1 MGLYWSGRHHSES
14 SFCGADGLLFFLVEW
29 VEALVELGEASAAGL
44 AGEAE
49 AAGGGRSA
57 APSVL
62 IVPLGAGAGLGEDDT
77 AEVAGLFEP
86 A

>member
-14 SFCGADGLLFFLVEW
+14 SFCGADGLLFFLGEW

-49 AAGGGRSA
+49 EDAGGRSA
-57 APSVL
+57 SVL
-62 IVPLGAGAGLGEDDT
+62 TVPVGASGTLGADDT
-77 AEVAGLFEP
+77 AEVVGMFEP